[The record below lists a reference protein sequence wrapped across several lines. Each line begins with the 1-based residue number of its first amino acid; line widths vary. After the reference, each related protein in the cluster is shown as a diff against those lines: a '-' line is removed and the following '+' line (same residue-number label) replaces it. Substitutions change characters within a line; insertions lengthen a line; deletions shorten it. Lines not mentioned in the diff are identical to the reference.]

1 MTSSSKI
8 ILVTGKLAKY
18 YVENYISDS
27 HITKFY
33 ERLKERKP
41 NQLAI
46 ISTARKILKTIFL
59 MLKK

>member
-1 MTSSSKI
+1 M
-8 ILVTGKLAKY
+8 
-18 YVENYISDS
+18 ENYASDS

-46 ISTARKILKTIFL
+46 VSTARKILKTIFL
-59 MLKK
+59 MLKKKEEFHPKGYDPRKSS